1 MKYFVN
7 IGGREIEVAVDGDQ
21 VSVAGRSMHAHLS
34 PMPGTPLRHL
44 LMDGRSVT
52 LVLESRERGEWQVG
66 LAGAR
71 YDAKVV
77 DERTRHIQGLT
88 AGAATQAGPA
98 VLKAPMPG
106 LVVRV
111 LVVPGDQRGRRA
123 GAGRARGDEDGERVT
138 GSSRGHRPLGLRG
151 SRDRRW
157 RRAKSWSSF
166 GTGLP

>member
-1 MKYFVN
+1 VKYFVN

-44 LMDGRSVT
+44 LMDGRSLT
-52 LVLESRERGEWQVG
+52 FVLESRERGEWQVG

-111 LVVPGDQRGRRA
+111 LVVPGDQVAAGQGLVVLEAMKMENELRA
-123 GAGRARGDEDGERVT
+123 PAGGIVRSVSAVPGQAVEKGQVLVEFRE
-138 GSSRGHRPLGLRG
+138 
-151 SRDRRW
+151 
-157 RRAKSWSSF
+157 
-166 GTGLP
+166 GLP